1 MWKHTVVLIAALGIL
16 MLVAGGCP
24 QRNSTAEPST
34 AQSEPAAAQPA
45 ATGNGIAWLKSLPEG
60 KQAAQSQQKP
70 VVIDFFADW
79 CGPCVA
85 MDEETWPNPEVAA
98 AAAKFVAVR
107 LDVDANQ
114 DVANEYG
121 ISGIPTVVVLDAGG
135 KEVDRHVGFATPE
148 ELLKL
153 LRKHSP

>member
-1 MWKHTVVLIAALGIL
+1 MVVLIVALSAFL
-16 MLVAGGCP
+16 LVAGGCP
-24 QRNSTAEPST
+24 RPAGSPKPSA
-34 AQSEPAAAQPA
+34 AQPEPAAAPTA
-45 ATGNGIAWLKSLPEG
+45 AAGTDIAWLKSLPEG

-70 VVIDFFADW
+70 VVVDFFATW
-79 CGPCVA
+79 CGPCRA

-98 AAAKFVAVR
+98 AVAKFVAVR

-114 DVANEYG
+114 DVANEYS

-135 KEVDRHVGFATPE
+135 KEIDRHVGFATPE
-148 ELLKL
+148 ELLTL